1 MAEISVIV
9 PVYKVEQYL
18 RECVDSILAQSFQ
31 NFDLILVD
39 DGSPDGCPAICDRY
53 AESDKRVTVL
63 HKQNGGLSDARNAGI
78 DWAMKNSDSQWLA
91 FVDSDDYLHPDYLS
105 ALYNAAVK
113 ESADLVVCD
122 YSRVDDSG
130 SLLAEDA
137 GLRSELSTT
146 KKHALFQYLDRNWRI
161 VPAWNKLYVKQIFDS
176 LRFELGKIHEDEFAI
191 FQVLWKCRKA
201 VILRQ
206 KLYYYRCRQSSIMA
220 TESAASR
227 LDGMEAAILQCE
239 FCLEHELPPRYS
251 VLNAEY
257 LNSVIDL
264 KRELTQQQ
272 MQRYRDLKRR
282 YANLY
287 FKVKR
292 NRTVKGCAWY
302 YLNSICR
309 AARRVL
315 KQ

>member
-1 MAEISVIV
+1 MPAVTIIV

-31 NFDLILVD
+31 DFELILVD

-53 AESDKRVTVL
+53 AQRDKRVKVI

-78 DWAMKNSDSQWLA
+78 DWAMENSDSEWLT

-105 ALYNAAVK
+105 TLYNAAMK
-113 ESADLVVCD
+113 ESADLIICD
-122 YSRVDDSG
+122 FFRVDDTG
-130 SLLAEDA
+130 AFIDGDTAL
-137 GLRSELSTT
+137 SELSTT
-146 KKHALFQYLDRNWRI
+146 DKNVLFQYLNWNWTI
-161 VPAWNKLYVKQIFDS
+161 VPACFKLYAKHIFDG
-176 LRFELGKIHEDEFAI
+176 LRFELGKIHEDEYAI
-191 FQVLWKCRKA
+191 PQVLWNCRKA

-220 TESAASR
+220 TESAQSR

-257 LNSVIDL
+257 LNFVIDL
-264 KRELTQQQ
+264 KRDLTQQQ
-272 MQRYRDLKRR
+272 MLRYRDLKRR

-287 FKVKR
+287 FSVKK

-302 YLNSICR
+302 YLNGICR
-309 AARRVL
+309 TARKML
-315 KQ
+315 MP

>member
-1 MAEISVIV
+1 
-9 PVYKVEQYL
+9 
-18 RECVDSILAQSFQ
+18 
-31 NFDLILVD
+31 
-39 DGSPDGCPAICDRY
+39 
-53 AESDKRVTVL
+53 
-63 HKQNGGLSDARNAGI
+63 
-78 DWAMKNSDSQWLA
+78 MKNSDSQWLA

-105 ALYNAAVK
+105 VLYNTAKK

-122 YSRVDDSG
+122 YARVDDTG
-130 SLLAEDA
+130 NPAERDV
-137 GLRSELSTT
+137 GLRSLSTT
-146 KKHALFQYLDRNWRI
+146 EKNALFQYLDRNWRI
-161 VPAWNKLYVKQIFDS
+161 VPAWNKLYVKQMFDS

-272 MQRYRDLKRR
+272 MQRYRDLKGR

-287 FKVKR
+287 FSVKR

-302 YLNSICR
+302 YLNGICR

-315 KQ
+315 KP